1 MVELNRNVHI
11 EKENQNSL
19 TVVMGELDGAC
30 EPSPPDQLKQ
40 HHEAQPSLY
49 KG

>member
-30 EPSPPDQLKQ
+30 DPPPPDQLKQ
-40 HHEAQPSLY
+40 HQEAQPSPY